1 MRARTKQTKS
11 NEIHTGKSCFVSIY
25 SHNKKY
31 ARKYARA
38 RLRITMSADGNEKL
52 RKFEESEKAHYEKGG
67 SSELLDDTAAIFV
80 SSQSPQSLLSFPP
93 LFSRTTKKREEQEE
107 QESREGRLSPGMLSP
122 LTRSLAFTSPPYL
135 KISSVGG
142 DNEGD
147 ESFSPLLETFCEVL
161 SPRAWMKKAFRRKE
175 KQRRGRTQ
183 ILPGIWNN
191 CKVVAVNILF
201 AFPVS
206 IMALLFSSA
215 VVPIISAHAAL
226 TAILF
231 LSLSVAFEMLEIL
244 IQSLHSMDVQP
255 YYREVADSALKS
267 SMKEVKSYKR
277 RVPLLF
283 STEKDDSDSQEE
295 MKKEREGSS
304 RTA

>member
-11 NEIHTGKSCFVSIY
+11 NEIHKSCFVSIY

-67 SSELLDDTAAIFV
+67 SSELLDDTAAVFV

-147 ESFSPLLETFCEVL
+147 ESFLETFFEVL

-175 KQRRGRTQ
+175 KQRRRRTQ

>member
-11 NEIHTGKSCFVSIY
+11 NEIHKSCFVSIY

-67 SSELLDDTAAIFV
+67 SSELLDDTAAVFV

-147 ESFSPLLETFCEVL
+147 ESFLETFFEVL

-175 KQRRGRTQ
+175 KQRRRRTQ

-226 TAILF
+226 TAINF

-244 IQSLHSMDVQP
+244 IQSLHSMDVQT

>member
-11 NEIHTGKSCFVSIY
+11 NEIHKSSFASIY

-67 SSELLDDTAAIFV
+67 SSELLDDTAAVFV

-147 ESFSPLLETFCEVL
+147 ESFLETFFEVL

-175 KQRRGRTQ
+175 KQRRRRTQ

-226 TAILF
+226 TAIIF
-231 LSLSVAFEMLEIL
+231 LSLSVAVEMLEIL

>member
-1 MRARTKQTKS
+1 
-11 NEIHTGKSCFVSIY
+11 
-25 SHNKKY
+25 
-31 ARKYARA
+31 
-38 RLRITMSADGNEKL
+38 
-52 RKFEESEKAHYEKGG
+52 
-67 SSELLDDTAAIFV
+67 
-80 SSQSPQSLLSFPP
+80 
-93 LFSRTTKKREEQEE
+93 
-107 QESREGRLSPGMLSP
+107 MLSP

-147 ESFSPLLETFCEVL
+147 ESFLETFFEVL

-175 KQRRGRTQ
+175 KQRRRRTQ

-226 TAILF
+226 TAIIF

>member
-1 MRARTKQTKS
+1 
-11 NEIHTGKSCFVSIY
+11 
-25 SHNKKY
+25 
-31 ARKYARA
+31 
-38 RLRITMSADGNEKL
+38 MSADGNEKL

-67 SSELLDDTAAIFV
+67 SSELLDDTAAVFV

-107 QESREGRLSPGMLSP
+107 QESREGRLNPGMLSP

-135 KISSVGG
+135 KISSVRG

-147 ESFSPLLETFCEVL
+147 ESFTSLLETFCEVL

-175 KQRRGRTQ
+175 KQRRRRTQ

-215 VVPIISAHAAL
+215 VVPIISAHTAL
-226 TAILF
+226 TAIIF

>member
-1 MRARTKQTKS
+1 
-11 NEIHTGKSCFVSIY
+11 
-25 SHNKKY
+25 
-31 ARKYARA
+31 
-38 RLRITMSADGNEKL
+38 MSADGNEKL

-67 SSELLDDTAAIFV
+67 SSELLDDTAAVFV

-147 ESFSPLLETFCEVL
+147 ESFLETFFEVL

-175 KQRRGRTQ
+175 KQRRRSTQ

-226 TAILF
+226 TAIIF